1 MELEAPEYQD
11 LELADAEYRSL
22 SVLAIA
28 ALVIGLLSPLAFA
41 HPLWWG
47 LPIAGIGL
55 AIGAIFRIDR
65 SDGALGGRKAAI
77 IGLVLSLI
85 CGLGAISKAA
95 SRRVWLEHRANQV
108 ADRFLEL
115 LRDGKTYEAHQLW
128 TRPQYRFPAGSDFEK
143 LYADSPG
150 AEKDYKDFV
159 KREIISDLLALG
171 NRAQVERLQTRV
183 TVSKPDLDYL
193 IVNYHISGP
202 TRSGN
207 IDKEIGLVIERVV
220 EDDATDRWRVYGDDL
235 AANLEN

>member
-11 LELADAEYRSL
+11 LEVADAEYHSL

-28 ALVIGLLSPLAFA
+28 ALIVGLLSPLAFA

-55 AIGAIFRIDR
+55 AIGAIFWIDR
-65 SDGALGGRKAAI
+65 SDGALAGRNAAI
-77 IGLVLSLI
+77 VGLVLSLV

-95 SRRVWLEHRANQV
+95 SRHVWLEYRADRV
-108 ADRFLEL
+108 AERFLEL

-150 AEKDYKDFV
+150 AEKDYQDFV
-159 KREIISDLLALG
+159 KREVISDLLALG
-171 NRAQVERLQTRV
+171 DRAQVERLQTRV
-183 TVSKPDLDYL
+183 TVSQPGLDYL
-193 IVNYHISGP
+193 ILTYHISGP
-202 TRSGN
+202 TKSGN

-220 EDDATDRWRVYGDDL
+220 EDDGTARWRVYGDDL